1 MSGASGS
8 YSMHRGGPILK
19 PKSGR
24 FALPAGIFATMLW
37 GSQAWTAV
45 RAMPLL
51 NFLEITLLLHA
62 FALAGVT
69 ALNLFRLRD
78 FVGDV
83 RFIFRVKPAFGFW
96 ALSGAFQGICL
107 LLFYLSVQNGP
118 QVPGMIMHFMWPF
131 VFAVSNAMFPSTW
144 EQRSS
149 GYELKV
155 VVIGLFGVWFLM
167 QSGIA
172 IGEHSGI
179 GLGKAPLILAGLV
192 SAIFGCANAVCDYH
206 ALTRSRVRRVELM
219 QAPDL
224 PVTFRYSA
232 LQIRFLSGFV
242 TMLLLWLVLRQTPLL
257 PSVDVGSVSVQ
268 DLLAPFWLGFVVYF
282 GADFFFGYTMTHVSE
297 SARQGFTYLPPLFG
311 AVFLYLGGA
320 HVDQQMVFGVLI
332 ILLAMFQMQAG
343 TRAWTANT
351 AAPFLFIFSSIMVLQ
366 VPEMLKNAGIQG
378 DGEGVNAEVMAGVF
392 AIVISFLLSRLLERN
407 NSENELEIENV
418 NVMGEIIAEAEK
430 TMKDETVL
438 LKLKNLAYRLSV
450 YILDFDVNT
459 AQLRR
464 SFLIQKINAVVQG
477 MGRVLHESYAE
488 IPPELKA
495 RYKNLDRGVS
505 KWIYL
510 RSQFLSLSEKW
521 SVTLL
526 SFASIVAFLIATN
539 RSPNWYADLS
549 AIALITTVFILVFQA
564 FDLGANRS
572 ETEVADLLNKQMPLL
587 RHGFLPYVPF
597 ELIQR
602 RVFVAEGKPMPVLTR
617 RPDGAYERAYL
628 QTRENDLRFLTQLL
642 NASGLAAVV
651 LLLLD
656 KHGLVNLW

>member
-1 MSGASGS
+1 M
-8 YSMHRGGPILK
+8 LK
-19 PKSGR
+19 SKTGR
-24 FALPAGIFATMLW
+24 FALLAGIFATMLW
-37 GSQAWTAV
+37 GSQAWIAV
-45 RAMPLL
+45 RAIPQL

-78 FVGDV
+78 FAGDV
-83 RFIFRVKPAFGFW
+83 KFILRVRSAFAFW
-96 ALSGAFQGICL
+96 ALSGASQGICF

-118 QVPGMIMHFMWPF
+118 QVPGMVMHFMWPF
-131 VFAVSNAMFPSTW
+131 VFAVANALFPSTW

-155 VVIGLFGVWFLM
+155 VLLGLFGLWFLI

-172 IGEHSGI
+172 VGEHSSI
-179 GLGKAPLILAGLV
+179 GLGKTTLMLAGLV

-206 ALTRSRVRRVELM
+206 ALTRSRIQRVELM

-232 LQIRFLSGFV
+232 LQIRFLSGFL
-242 TMLLLWLVLRQTPLL
+242 TMLLLWFVLSNTPLL
-257 PSVDVGSVSVQ
+257 PPVDFSGISVQ
-268 DLLAPFWLGFVVYF
+268 DLMAPFWLGFVVYF
-282 GADFFFGYTMTHVSE
+282 GADFIFDYTMTHVSE

-311 AVFLYLGGA
+311 SVLLYLNGA
-320 HVDQQMVFGVLI
+320 HIDQQMVFGVLI

-343 TRAWTANT
+343 TRDWTANT
-351 AAPFLFIFSSIMVLQ
+351 AAPFLFIFSSIIVLQ
-366 VPEMLKNAGIQG
+366 VPEMLKTAGTLG

-392 AIVISFLLSRLLERN
+392 AIVISFLLSRLLDRN
-407 NSENELEIENV
+407 KSENELEIENV
-418 NVMGEIIAEAEK
+418 NIMGEIIVEAGK
-430 TMKDETVL
+430 TLRDETVL

-459 AQLRR
+459 AQARR
-464 SFLIQKINAVVQG
+464 SFLIHKIDAVVQG
-477 MGRVLHESYAE
+477 MGRMLHEAYSE
-488 IPPELKA
+488 MPSELKE
-495 RYKNLDRGVS
+495 RYENLDRGVS
-505 KWIYL
+505 KWIFL

-549 AIALITTVFILVFQA
+549 AIALTTTVFILVFQA

-597 ELIQR
+597 ELMQK
-602 RVFVAEGKPMPVLTR
+602 RVFVTDTKPMPVLTR

-628 QTRENDLRFLTQLL
+628 PTRENDLRFLTQFL
-642 NASGLAAVV
+642 NASGLAAVL

>member
-1 MSGASGS
+1 M
-8 YSMHRGGPILK
+8 LK
-19 PKSGR
+19 PKAGS

-37 GSQAWTAV
+37 GSQAWVAV
-45 RAMPLL
+45 RAMPQL

-62 FALAGVT
+62 FALAGVSV
-69 ALNLFRLRD
+69 LNLFRLRH
-78 FVGDV
+78 FVRDMK
-83 RFIFRVKPAFGFW
+83 FILRMRPALGFW
-96 ALSGAFQGICL
+96 ALSGACQGVCFL
-107 LLFYLSVQNGP
+107 LLYLSVQNGP
-118 QVPGMIMHFMWPF
+118 QVPGMILHFVWPF
-131 VFAVSNAMFPSTW
+131 VFAIANALFPSTW

-155 VVIGLFGVWFLM
+155 VVLGVFGVGFLM

-172 IGEHSGI
+172 IGEHSSI
-179 GLGKAPLILAGLV
+179 ALGKATLMLAGLV
-192 SAIFGCANAVCDYH
+192 SAIFGCANAVFDYH
-206 ALTRSRVRRVELM
+206 ALTRSRGRRVELM

-242 TMLLLWLVLRQTPLL
+242 VMLLLWLSLRQTQLL
-257 PSVDVGSVSVQ
+257 PPVDFRNISVQ
-268 DLLAPFWLGFVVYF
+268 DLIAPFWLGFVVYF
-282 GADFFFGYTMTHVSE
+282 GADFFFDYTMTHVSE

-320 HVDQQMVFGVLI
+320 HIDQQMVFGVLI

-343 TRAWTANT
+343 TRDWTANT
-351 AAPFLFIFSSIMVLQ
+351 AAPFLFIFSSIIVLQ
-366 VPEMLKNAGIQG
+366 VPEMLKTAGAMG

-392 AIVISFLLSRLLERN
+392 AIVISFLLSRLLDRN
-407 NSENELEIENV
+407 KSENELEIENV
-418 NVMGEIIAEAEK
+418 NIMGEIIVEAGK
-430 TMKDETVL
+430 TLKDEAVL
-438 LKLKNLAYRLSV
+438 LKLKNLAYRLSA

-459 AQLRR
+459 TQSRR
-464 SFLIQKINAVVQG
+464 SFLIHKIDAVVQG
-477 MGRVLHESYAE
+477 MGRILRASYSE
-488 IPPELKA
+488 IPPELKD
-495 RYKNLDRGVS
+495 RYENLDRGVS
-505 KWIYL
+505 KWIFL

-521 SVTLL
+521 SVALL
-526 SFASIVAFLIATN
+526 SFASIVAFLVATN

-597 ELIQR
+597 ELMQK
-602 RVFVAEGKPMPVLTR
+602 RVFVADTKPMAVLTR

-628 QTRENDLRFLTQLL
+628 PTRENDLRFLAQLL
-642 NASGLAAVV
+642 NASGLAAV
-651 LLLLD
+651 LLLLLE

>member
-1 MSGASGS
+1 M
-8 YSMHRGGPILK
+8 LK
-19 PKSGR
+19 PKAGS
-24 FALPAGIFATMLW
+24 FALLAGIFATMLW
-37 GSQAWTAV
+37 GSQAWVAV
-45 RAMPLL
+45 RAMPQL
-51 NFLEITLLLHA
+51 NFFEITLLLHA

-69 ALNLFRLRD
+69 TLNLFRLRD
-78 FVGDV
+78 FVGDMK
-83 RFIFRVKPAFGFW
+83 FIFRVRPAFGFW
-96 ALSGAFQGICL
+96 ALSGACQGVCF

-131 VFAVSNAMFPSTW
+131 VFAVSNALFPSTW

-155 VVIGLFGVWFLM
+155 VILGLFGVWFLV

-172 IGEHSGI
+172 VGEQSSI
-179 GLGKAPLILAGLV
+179 GLGKAALMLAGLV
-192 SAIFGCANAVCDYH
+192 SAIFGCANAVFDYH
-206 ALTRSRVRRVELM
+206 ALTRSRVRRVELL
-219 QAPDL
+219 QSPDL

-232 LQIRFLSGFV
+232 LQIRFFSGFMA
-242 TMLLLWLVLRQTPLL
+242 MLLFWLGLRHTPLL
-257 PSVDVGSVSVQ
+257 PPVDFGGISVQ
-268 DLLAPFWLGFVVYF
+268 NLIAPFWLGFVVYF
-282 GADFFFGYTMTHVSE
+282 GADFFFDYTMTHVSE

-320 HVDQQMVFGVLI
+320 HIDQQMVFGVLI

-343 TRAWTANT
+343 TRDWTANT
-351 AAPFLFIFSSIMVLQ
+351 AAPFLFIFSSIIVLQ
-366 VPEMLKNAGIQG
+366 VPEMLKTAGAMG

-392 AIVISFLLSRLLERN
+392 AIVISFLLSRLLDRN
-407 NSENELEIENV
+407 KSENELEIENV
-418 NVMGEIIAEAEK
+418 NVMGGIIVEAGK
-430 TMKDETVL
+430 TLRDETTL

-459 AQLRR
+459 AQSRR
-464 SFLIQKINAVVQG
+464 SFLIHKINAVVQG
-477 MGRVLHESYAE
+477 MGRVLRESYAE
-488 IPPELKA
+488 IPPELKG
-495 RYKNLDRGVS
+495 RYEDLDRGVS
-505 KWIYL
+505 KWIFL

-521 SVTLL
+521 SVALL
-526 SFASIVAFLIATN
+526 SFASIIAFLIATN

-597 ELIQR
+597 ELIQK
-602 RVFVAEGKPMPVLTR
+602 RVFVVDSKPMPVLTR

-628 QTRENDLRFLTQLL
+628 PTRENDLRFLTQLL
-642 NASGLAAVV
+642 NASGLAAVL

>member
-1 MSGASGS
+1 V
-8 YSMHRGGPILK
+8 LK
-19 PKSGR
+19 PKAGR
-24 FALPAGIFATMLW
+24 FALSVGIFATMLW
-37 GSQAWTAV
+37 GSQAWVAV
-45 RAMPLL
+45 RAMPQL

-78 FVGDV
+78 FVGDMKFILRV
-83 RFIFRVKPAFGFW
+83 RPAFGFW
-96 ALSGAFQGICL
+96 ALSGACQGVCL

-131 VFAVSNAMFPSTW
+131 VFAVSNALFPSTW

-155 VVIGLFGVWFLM
+155 VVLGLFGVWFLM

-172 IGEHSGI
+172 IGEHSSI
-179 GLGKAPLILAGLV
+179 GLGKASLMLAGLV

-206 ALTRSRVRRVELM
+206 ALTRSRIRRVELL

-242 TMLLLWLVLRQTPLL
+242 AMLLVWLGLRHTPLL
-257 PSVDVGSVSVQ
+257 PPVDFGGISVQ
-268 DLLAPFWLGFVVYF
+268 DMIAPFWLGFVVYF
-282 GADFFFGYTMTHVSE
+282 GADFFFDYTMTQVSE

-320 HVDQQMVFGVLI
+320 HIDQQMVFGVLI

-343 TRAWTANT
+343 TRDWTANT
-351 AAPFLFIFSSIMVLQ
+351 AAPFLFIFSSIIVLQ
-366 VPEMLKNAGIQG
+366 VPEMLKAGG
-378 DGEGVNAEVMAGVF
+378 PTLSDGEGVNAEVMAGVF
-392 AIVISFLLSRLLERN
+392 AIVISFLLSRLLDRN
-407 NSENELEIENV
+407 KSENELEIENV
-418 NVMGEIIAEAEK
+418 NVMGEIIVEAEK
-430 TMKDETVL
+430 TLRDETVL

-459 AQLRR
+459 EQSRR
-464 SFLIQKINAVVQG
+464 SFLIHKINAVVQG
-477 MGRVLHESYAE
+477 MGRVLRESYAE
-488 IPPELKA
+488 IPPELEG
-495 RYKNLDRGVS
+495 RYESLDRGVS
-505 KWIYL
+505 KWIFL

-521 SVTLL
+521 SVALL

-597 ELIQR
+597 ELMQK
-602 RVFVAEGKPMPVLTR
+602 RVFVAAAKPMPVLTR

-628 QTRENDLRFLTQLL
+628 QTRENDLRFLAQLL
-642 NASGLAAVV
+642 NASGLAAVL

>member
-1 MSGASGS
+1 M
-8 YSMHRGGPILK
+8 LK
-19 PKSGR
+19 RAGR
-24 FALPAGIFATMLW
+24 FALSAGIFATMLW
-37 GSQAWTAV
+37 GSQAWVAV
-45 RAMPLL
+45 RAMPQL

-69 ALNLFRLRD
+69 GLNLFRLGNFVRD
-78 FVGDV
+78 VKFILSV
-83 RFIFRVKPAFGFW
+83 RTAFGFW
-96 ALSGAFQGICL
+96 VLSGACQGICL

-131 VFAVSNAMFPSTW
+131 VFAVSNALFPSTW

-155 VVIGLFGVWFLM
+155 VALGLVGVWFLI

-172 IGEHSGI
+172 VGEHSGI
-179 GLGKAPLILAGLV
+179 GFGKVPLMLAGLV

-206 ALTRSRVRRVELM
+206 ALTRSRARRVELM

-232 LQIRFLSGFV
+232 LQIRFLTGLV
-242 TMLLLWLVLRQTPLL
+242 AMLLLWLGLRHTSLL
-257 PSVDVGSVSVQ
+257 PPVDFEGIS
-268 DLLAPFWLGFVVYF
+268 LPEMLAPFWLGFVVYF
-282 GADFFFGYTMTHVSE
+282 GADFFFDYTMTHVSE

-311 AVFLYLGGA
+311 AIFLYLGGA
-320 HVDQQMVFGVLI
+320 HIDQQMVFGVLI

-343 TRAWTANT
+343 TRDWTANT
-351 AAPFLFIFSSIMVLQ
+351 AAPFLFIFSSIIVLQ
-366 VPEMLKNAGIQG
+366 VPEMLKTAGAMG

-392 AIVISFLLSRLLERN
+392 AIVISFLLSRLLDRN
-407 NSENELEIENV
+407 KSENELEIENV
-418 NVMGEIIAEAEK
+418 NIMGEIIVEAGK
-430 TMKDETVL
+430 TLQDETVL

-459 AQLRR
+459 AQSRR
-464 SFLIQKINAVVQG
+464 SFLIHKINAVVQG
-477 MGRVLHESYAE
+477 MGRVLRESFAE
-488 IPPELKA
+488 IPPEVKE
-495 RYKNLDRGVS
+495 RYEDLDRGVS
-505 KWIYL
+505 KWIFL

-521 SVTLL
+521 SVALL
-526 SFASIVAFLIATN
+526 SFASIIAFLIATN

-597 ELIQR
+597 ELMQK
-602 RVFVAEGKPMPVLTR
+602 RVFVSDSKPMAVLTR
-617 RPDGAYERAYL
+617 RPDGAYERAHL
-628 QTRENDLRFLTQLL
+628 PTRENDLRFLAQFL
-642 NASGLAAVV
+642 NASGLAAVL

-656 KHGLVNLW
+656 KHGLVNLWG

>member
-1 MSGASGS
+1 M
-8 YSMHRGGPILK
+8 LK
-19 PKSGR
+19 PKTGS
-24 FALPAGIFATMLW
+24 FALSAGIFATMLW
-37 GSQAWTAV
+37 GSQAWVAV
-45 RAMPLL
+45 RAMPQL

-78 FVGDV
+78 FVRDMKFILHV
-83 RFIFRVKPAFGFW
+83 RPAFGFW
-96 ALSGAFQGICL
+96 ALSGACQGICFL
-107 LLFYLSVQNGP
+107 LLYLSVQNGP
-118 QVPGMIMHFMWPF
+118 QVPGMILHFVWPF
-131 VFAVSNAMFPSTW
+131 VFAISNALFPSTW

-155 VVIGLFGVWFLM
+155 VVLGLFGVGFLM

-172 IGEHSGI
+172 IGEHNSI
-179 GLGKAPLILAGLV
+179 GLGKATLMLAALV
-192 SAIFGCANAVCDYH
+192 SAIFGCANAVFDYH
-206 ALTRSRVRRVELM
+206 ALTHSRSRRVELM

-242 TMLLLWLVLRQTPLL
+242 AMLLLWLGLRHTPLL
-257 PSVDVGSVSVQ
+257 PPVDLGGISVQ
-268 DLLAPFWLGFVVYF
+268 DMIAPFWLGFVVYF
-282 GADFFFGYTMTHVSE
+282 GADFFFDYTMTHVSE

-320 HVDQQMVFGVLI
+320 HIDQQMVFGVLI
-332 ILLAMFQMQAG
+332 ILLAMFQIEAG
-343 TRAWTANT
+343 TRDWTANT
-351 AAPFLFIFSSIMVLQ
+351 AAPFLFIFSSIIVLQ
-366 VPEMLKNAGIQG
+366 VPEMLRTAGGTLG

-392 AIVISFLLSRLLERN
+392 AIVISFLLSRLLDRN
-407 NSENELEIENV
+407 KSENELEIENV
-418 NVMGEIIAEAEK
+418 NVMGEIIVEAGK
-430 TMKDETVL
+430 TLKDETVL

-459 AQLRR
+459 TQSRR
-464 SFLIQKINAVVQG
+464 SLLIHKIDAVVQG
-477 MGRVLHESYAE
+477 MGRVLRESYAE
-488 IPPELKA
+488 IPPELKD
-495 RYKNLDRGVS
+495 RYENLDRGVS
-505 KWIYL
+505 KWIFL

-521 SVTLL
+521 SVALL

-597 ELIQR
+597 ELMQK
-602 RVFVAEGKPMPVLTR
+602 RVFVADTKPMPVLTR

-628 QTRENDLRFLTQLL
+628 PTRENDLRFLAQLL
-642 NASGLAAVV
+642 NASGLAAVL